1 MAVKV
6 QSLLVERKEQVFRIL
21 IISAA
26 VIVLSLLYF
35 FVDARHSGFFPRC
48 PFFAL
53 TGFLCPGCGSQ
64 RAVSALLHA
73 DVMQAIQYNILLVA
87 SLPVLLYS
95 SVVSVSNVF
104 RTKPIIQKIFYSP
117 VFVKI
122 VFVVIVL
129 FWIIRNIAAWPFT
142 LLKG

>member
-21 IISAA
+21 IIAAA
-26 VIVLSLLYF
+26 VIVLSLVYF
-35 FVDARHSGFFPRC
+35 VVDARHSGFFPRC
-48 PFFAL
+48 PFFVV

-64 RAVSALLHA
+64 RAISALLHA
-73 DVMQAIQYNILLVA
+73 DVMQAMHYNILLVA

-95 SVVSVSNVF
+95 SVVSVLNVF
-104 RTKPIIQKIFYSP
+104 RVKPLIQTIFYST

-122 VFVVIVL
+122 VFVIIVL
-129 FWIIRNIAAWPFT
+129 FWIVRNIAAWPFT
-142 LLKG
+142 MLKG

>member
-6 QSLLVERKEQVFRIL
+6 QSLLMEKKEQVFRIL
-21 IISAA
+21 IIAAA
-26 VIVLSLLYF
+26 VIVLSLVYF
-35 FVDARHSGFFPRC
+35 VIDARHSGFFPRC
-48 PFFAL
+48 PFFVV

-64 RAVSALLHA
+64 RAVSSLLHA
-73 DVMQAIQYNILLVA
+73 DIIQAMHYNILLVA

-104 RTKPIIQKIFYSP
+104 RVKPLIQTIFYST

-122 VFVVIVL
+122 VFVIIVL
-129 FWIIRNIAAWPFT
+129 FWIVRNIAAWPFT
-142 LLKG
+142 MLKG